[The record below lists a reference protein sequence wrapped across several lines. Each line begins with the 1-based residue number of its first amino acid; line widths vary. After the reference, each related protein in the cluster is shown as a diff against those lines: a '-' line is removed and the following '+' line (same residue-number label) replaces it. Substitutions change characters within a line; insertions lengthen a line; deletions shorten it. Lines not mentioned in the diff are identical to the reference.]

1 MSSEQQVE
9 RTIWGQE
16 QIEQLKTLLKE
27 NKSSD
32 EICQY
37 FNCKAGYLKYK
48 IGDLAFELSK
58 TETPRDEI
66 LTLCRLTDEIFDKIV
81 YRQQRKSER
90 RNTDRPTRTFDR
102 SERRTFDRSER
113 PTRTFDRSE
122 RRSERT
128 FERTERRPRVEL
140 SDRDAEIIR
149 QLNGLKRL
157 ILDSYQQQ

>member
-102 SERRTFDRSER
+102 SERR
-113 PTRTFDRSE
+113 
-122 RRSERT
+122 SERT